1 MDAPLPARGTVTAL
15 KPIGVGGASL
25 GVFFARI
32 FSKIFVRVRAW
43 AGPADMSRPRSRAGA
58 MTVLAVARSP
68 RPAVVLSPVMDK
80 EAGAG
85 CVGLEQEEAR
95 PRVVAAGEFT
105 PELDGVEE
113 GECSR
118 RSSIW

>member
-1 MDAPLPARGTVTAL
+1 MTAL

-32 FSKIFVRVRAW
+32 LSKIFVRVRAW
-43 AGPADMSRPRSRAGA
+43 AGPADMSGPRSRAGA
-58 MTVLAVARSP
+58 MTVLAVLAALAVEGRRDDGARGARSP

-95 PRVVAAGEFT
+95 QRVVAAGEFT

-113 GECSR
+113 GE
-118 RSSIW
+118 

>member
-1 MDAPLPARGTVTAL
+1 MTAL

-43 AGPADMSRPRSRAGA
+43 AGPADMSGPRSRAGA
-58 MTVLAVARSP
+58 ISVLAVLAALAVQDRRDDGARARWP

-95 PRVVAAGEFT
+95 QRVVAAGEFT

-113 GECSR
+113 GE
-118 RSSIW
+118 

>member
-1 MDAPLPARGTVTAL
+1 M
-15 KPIGVGGASL
+15 

-95 PRVVAAGEFT
+95 QRVVAAGEFT

-113 GECSR
+113 GE
-118 RSSIW
+118 

>member
-95 PRVVAAGEFT
+95 QRVVAAGEFT

-113 GECSR
+113 GE
-118 RSSIW
+118 

>member
-1 MDAPLPARGTVTAL
+1 MTAL

-32 FSKIFVRVRAW
+32 LSKIFVRVRAW
-43 AGPADMSRPRSRAGA
+43 AGPADMSGPRSRAGA

-68 RPAVVLSPVMDK
+68 RPAVSPVMDK

-95 PRVVAAGEFT
+95 QRVVAAGEFT

-113 GECSR
+113 GE
-118 RSSIW
+118 